1 MNFRSL
7 VNEVINECN
16 LAGGSMSVMGPAVG
30 NTATPFSGDN
40 YAPGDARTPKN
51 LYGGVITRKGLIKKK
66 KKKK

>member
-1 MNFRSL
+1 MNFISL
-7 VNEVINECN
+7 VNEVINESS

-40 YAPGDARTPKN
+40 YAPGDARTPKS
-51 LYGGVITRKGLIKKK
+51 LYGGVFTRKGLIKKK